1 MPHKILIYPDPR
13 LYEKAE
19 KVEKFGRSLRDFVR
33 EMFEIMKKEKGIGL
47 AATQL
52 GVKKRVIVIDL
63 LEMGG
68 PRLSM
73 INPRII
79 DTSSEKFLGEEGC
92 LSIPGVYAQV
102 ERHKK
107 IQVEYQDLSGRKHKI
122 EAEDLS
128 SRVIQHEIDHLDGIL
143 FISRISPSEKERI
156 LPLLQMLERG
166 EIPQVEKKPSYER
179 YRVG

>member
-19 KVEKFGRSLRDFVR
+19 KVDRFNRSLRDLVR
-33 EMFEIMKKEKGIGL
+33 EMFGIMKKEKGIGL

-52 GVKKRVIVIDL
+52 GIKKRVIVIDL

-73 INPRII
+73 INPKII
-79 DTSSEKFLGEEGC
+79 EISSEKYLAEEGC

-102 ERHKK
+102 ERYKK
-107 IQVEYQDLSGRKHKI
+107 IQVEYQDLSGRKQKI
-122 EAEDLS
+122 EAEDLF

-143 FISRISPSEKERI
+143 FIDRLSSSEKEKI

-166 EIPQVEKKPSYER
+166 EVPQVERKSPEER
-179 YRVG
+179 YQVG